1 MDTERDLDP
10 FKNLILEHGIKST
23 DDAPNGLIARIIAG
37 VDCIEHHDE
46 FLSFINVYGR
56 IICRD
61 ERSILSVMRACIAIE
76 DLKGVD
82 LSQIITS
89 MADSYRSIVTDRP
102 ISRLD
107 IDISLSFIRSLFD
120 YGISIKIFLSA
131 LSLRI
136 MTITDKNSASE
147 CYDIIVNH
155 RDILENI
162 YKIEGLLEYSY
173 VLDDTISGYLGNLI
187 EEANNKT

>member
-61 ERSILSVMRACIAIE
+61 ERSILSVMRTCIAIE

-89 MADSYRSIVTDRP
+89 MADSYRSIVTD
-102 ISRLD
+102 S
-107 IDISLSFIRSLFD
+107 DISLSFIRSLFD